1 MIFQVGCSATSAY
14 LCWRLQV
21 SHSFDISIAWD
32 KINHHSFA
40 VKSTTYGDSTF
51 IPQTTVQTLD
61 PPPPVAAPLDVL
73 LISPS
78 SLKHLSSVYQ
88 ATQTLVTPNHTIILI
103 ESTYN
108 IGLHTLIEAQFPNNP
123 VCSIS
128 TQTKVRLLPGITNPN
143 NYHNNDPLPLLLH
156 SGHASKTW
164 LSMPNTTASMS
175 AFSGLIHS
183 LQNAGIEASASS
195 TFDQLQ
201 WNQVIPILAFQ
212 PLSIMLE
219 ACTPAALLANV
230 LSKPLYTGI
239 ISELMAIAA
248 KHTSFPY
255 DEDYLRE
262 IISEFKLSATPG
274 SGFAAG
280 TANAGLTPSPTAS
293 TVSSTTSNNADQN
306 PFSPTYLDAPVLFY
320 EYFHG
325 LPIAVDLLLL
335 QPILMA
341 SDFGIKTPYLET
353 IFAYLTQM
361 MGLNSDKSES
371 IFIQRKGS
379 VPTKK
384 GLSAGLPSSDTSA
397 RERSLDEREH
407 QLQMREKQL
416 DQREQKLSNWA
427 STLQRMQNQ
436 PQQQQQPQP
445 GKPGGYRPMSA
456 MPFMGNRNGQ
466 PQGQQQRPDPNMT
479 IDMMQMTNRR
489 NRRLNS
495 TQMLRTSASTAS
507 LTSLADS
514 QQYHANNGGNGMG
527 SSLSMANGGTTSV
540 ASIYRSSSRMGIGR
554 EPISSSDID
563 SYSSITADRY
573 GVVDSRQ
580 LSRSRS
586 VMQMAIPETGP
597 ITGPITSPNMG
608 ASSTSFM
615 IGNNNSGG
623 VSSSSGGSRNSSNNN
638 MPALG
643 SPNLNYH
650 PTDESNP
657 ALNNGY
663 TRGNNTGGV
672 SGPGEDPTSYAEET
686 NANPYTQFAVNP
698 YSASGPTA
706 SAAEL

>member
-1 MIFQVGCSATSAY
+1 
-14 LCWRLQV
+14 
-21 SHSFDISIAWD
+21 
-32 KINHHSFA
+32 
-40 VKSTTYGDSTF
+40 
-51 IPQTTVQTLD
+51 
-61 PPPPVAAPLDVL
+61 VL

-78 SLKHLSSVYQ
+78 SLKNLSNLHQ
-88 ATQTLVTPNHTIILI
+88 ATQALVTPNHTIILI

-108 IGLHTLIEAQFPNNP
+108 IGLHSLIEAQFPNNP
-123 VCSIS
+123 VCSVS
-128 TQTKVRLLPGITNPN
+128 TQAKLRLLPAITNPI
-143 NYHNNDPLPLLLH
+143 NYHSNDPLPLLLH

-164 LSMPNTTASMS
+164 LSVPRTGASVS
-175 AFSGLIHS
+175 ALSGLIHS
-183 LQNAGIEASASS
+183 LQNSGIEASASS

-201 WNQVIPILAFQ
+201 WNQVIPTLAFQ
-212 PLSIMLE
+212 PLTIMLE

-248 KHTSFPY
+248 KHTGFPY

-262 IISEFKLSATPG
+262 IISEFKLSSTPG
-274 SGFAAG
+274 AGFAAG
-280 TANAGLTPSPTAS
+280 TANDGLTPSPTAS
-293 TVSSTTSNNADQN
+293 TISTTSNIADQN
-306 PFSPTYLDAPVLFY
+306 PFSPAYLEAPILFY

-353 IFAYLTQM
+353 MFAYLTQM
-361 MGLNSDKSES
+361 MSLNSEKSES
-371 IFIQRKGS
+371 IFIQRKTS
-379 VPTKK
+379 VGTKK
-384 GLSAGLPSSDTSA
+384 GSSAGLQSSEASA

-407 QLQMREKQL
+407 QLQIREKQL
-416 DQREQKLSNWA
+416 DQREQKLNNWSGA
-427 STLQRMQNQ
+427 LQRMQNQ
-436 PQQQQQPQP
+436 QQQQQQQS

-456 MPFMGNRNGQ
+456 MPVMGNRNGQ

-495 TQMLRTSASTAS
+495 THMLRTSASTAS

-514 QQYHANNGGNGMG
+514 QQYHANNGGGNGMG
-527 SSLSMANGGTTSV
+527 SSMSMANGGTTSV
-540 ASIYRSSSRMGIGR
+540 ASIYRSGSRMGLGR
-554 EPISSSDID
+554 EPVSSSDID

-573 GVVDSRQ
+573 GIVDSRQ

-597 ITGPITSPNMG
+597 IGSPNLNAG
-608 ASSTSFM
+608 SPSFM

-623 VSSSSGGSRNSSNNN
+623 GSNSSGGSRNSNNNN
-638 MPALG
+638 MAGLGNPNSSYPPAVA
-643 SPNLNYH
+643 S
-650 PTDESNP
+650 ESNSN
-657 ALNNGY
+657 LSNGY
-663 TRGNNTGGV
+663 HRGSNTSGTP
-672 SGPGEDPTSYAEET
+672 GPGEDPNGYAEET